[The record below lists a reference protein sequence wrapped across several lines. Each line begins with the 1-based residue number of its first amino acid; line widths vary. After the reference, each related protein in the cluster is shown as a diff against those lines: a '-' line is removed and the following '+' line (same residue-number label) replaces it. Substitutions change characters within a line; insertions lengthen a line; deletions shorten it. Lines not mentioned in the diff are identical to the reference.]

1 MTAYLIKRGGAVI
14 PTVLGIVT
22 VVFLMVRLIPGD
34 PAAAVGGETLSGEA
48 LELLRERLGTNGP
61 LLDQYWRYISNVAQF
76 DLGRSLHTGLPV
88 TTMVMDALPV
98 TLVVGLSSLVLGM
111 VISVPIGAF
120 AAYARSRGKVGA
132 DSVLTTGAMIIDT
145 IPGFWL
151 ALIFILFFSIQLGWF
166 PVSGPIDWGDPVHVV
181 KRLALPVAILSIGQ
195 VASVARITRT
205 AVLESLND
213 DYVRTARA
221 LGTPEIQV
229 LFRHALRNSALPLVT
244 ITGLSVGRL
253 IGGTVITESIFSLPG
268 MGTVLIKAIAGR
280 DYPVIQGVILLFALM
295 FVIVN
300 VLTDVV
306 YTRVDPRVRLS

>member
-1 MTAYLIKRGGAVI
+1 MTGYLLKRSGAAV
-14 PTVLGIVT
+14 PTILGIVT
-22 VVFLMVRLIPGD
+22 LVFLMVRLIPGD
-34 PAAAVGGETLSGEA
+34 PAAAVGGDTLSGEA

-61 LLDQYWRYISNVAQF
+61 VLEQYWNYLSGVLRF
-76 DLGRSLHTGLPV
+76 DLGTSLHTGLPV
-88 TTMVMDALPV
+88 TQMIKDALPV
-98 TLVVGLSSLVLGM
+98 TVVVGLSSLVIGM
-111 VISVPIGAF
+111 IISVPIGAF
-120 AAYARSRGKVGA
+120 AAYARSRGKITADGA
-132 DSVLTTGAMIIDT
+132 LTTGAMIIDT

-166 PVSGPIDWGDPVHVV
+166 PISGPIDWGDPVHVI

-221 LGTPEIQV
+221 LGTPELQV

-268 MGTVLIKAIAGR
+268 MGTLLIKGIQGR

-295 FVIVN
+295 FVVVN
-300 VLTDVV
+300 MLTDII